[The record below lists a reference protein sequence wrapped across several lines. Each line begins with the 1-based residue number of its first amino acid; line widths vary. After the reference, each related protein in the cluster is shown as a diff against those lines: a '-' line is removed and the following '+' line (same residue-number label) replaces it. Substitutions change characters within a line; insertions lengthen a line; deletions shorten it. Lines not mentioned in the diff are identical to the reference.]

1 MQVLF
6 TKNPGVHVY
15 PVALACGA
23 QEVNLLVEADL
34 HRLKKRILAQ
44 RQTWDRF
51 VGPNPMKTNFLNN
64 QTQCFPIRQDTTRL
78 ELFS

>member
-44 RQTWDRF
+44 RDMGPICWTQPDENKLSQQ
-51 VGPNPMKTNFLNN
+51 PNPMLSN
-64 QTQCFPIRQDTTRL
+64 
-78 ELFS
+78 